1 MLLKIRVATESDRS
15 EILNI
20 HRQAF
25 GNEKGPVIAKLVDD
39 LFDDETARPVLS
51 LVAVDGEKLVGHIL
65 YTKAIIT
72 QTETSVSAQI
82 LAPLAILPVAQKR
95 GIGQKLINEGLKQL
109 QTSGTELVF
118 VLGHPTYYPR
128 CGFAPAGLQGIEAP
142 YPIPEEHSEAWM
154 VQELNGDVLGRIH
167 GKVKCSKVLNEP
179 QHWRE

>member
-1 MLLKIRVATESDRS
+1 MKIRVAIESDRS

-25 GNEKGPVIAKLVDD
+25 GNAKGPVIAKLVDD
-39 LFDDETARPVLS
+39 LLDDESARPILS
-51 LVAVDGEKLVGHIL
+51 LVAVDDDKLVGHIL

-72 QTETSVSAQI
+72 QTETSISAQI
-82 LAPLAILPVAQKR
+82 LAPLAIAPIAQKR
-95 GIGQKLINEGLKQL
+95 GIGKKLINEGLKQL

-118 VLGHPTYYPR
+118 VLGHPDYYPR
-128 CGFAPAGLQGIEAP
+128 CGFAPAGVQGFEAP

-154 VQELNGDVLGRIH
+154 VQELNGDVLGRVN
-167 GKVKCSKVLNEP
+167 GKVKCSNVLNEP

>member
-1 MLLKIRVATESDRS
+1 MKIRVATESDRC

-20 HRQAF
+20 HKHAF
-25 GNEKGPVIAKLVDD
+25 GNEKGPVISKLVDD
-39 LFDDETARPVLS
+39 LLDDETAKPILS
-51 LVAVDGEKLVGHIL
+51 LVAVDDNNLIGHIL

-72 QTETSVSAQI
+72 QSEASVSAQI
-82 LAPLAILPVAQKR
+82 LAPLAILPDLQKC

-109 QTSGTELVF
+109 KTSGTELVF

-128 CGFAPAGLQGIEAP
+128 CGFAPAGKQGFEAP
-142 YPIPEEHSEAWM
+142 YPIPDEYSAAWM
-154 VQELNGDVLGRIH
+154 VQELNGDVLGNIN